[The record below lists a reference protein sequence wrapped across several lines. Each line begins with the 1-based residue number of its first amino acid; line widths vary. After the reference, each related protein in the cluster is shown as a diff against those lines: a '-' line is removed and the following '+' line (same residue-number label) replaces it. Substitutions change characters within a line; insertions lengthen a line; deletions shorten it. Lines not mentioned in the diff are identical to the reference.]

1 MSRRRVSNP
10 LALAVLSC
18 LAERPMHPYEI
29 STTLRTRGKEKSIK
43 LNCGSLYAV
52 VDSLQKHGLV
62 EPKETLREG
71 RRPERTV
78 YAITPAGYAEFE
90 DWLSELLA
98 VPTREF
104 TSLEAALSLMG
115 GLRPGEVARL
125 LDERVGRLTI
135 ELRSDRTTL
144 DVAREQGVPDMFLV
158 EGLLRIAM
166 LEAEMRFVEQLVH
179 DIRSGELPG
188 VTTWAT
194 LHDLLAEGHTAEEIF
209 ADPIRYLGEEG
220 RALTDLPTVTPN

>member
-1 MSRRRVSNP
+1 MTRRRVNNP
-10 LALAVLSC
+10 LALAVLGC

-43 LNCGSLYAV
+43 LNYGSLYSV
-52 VDSLQKHGLV
+52 VDSLQKHGLI
-62 EPKETLREG
+62 EPKETIRDG

-78 YAITPAGYAEFE
+78 YAITPSGYTEFE

-125 LDERVGRLTI
+125 LEERAGRLTI
-135 ELRSDRTTL
+135 ELRSERTTI
-144 DVAREQGVPDMFLV
+144 DVVREQGVPDIFLV

-166 LEAEMRFVEQLVH
+166 LEAELRFVEQLVH

-188 VTTWAT
+188 VTTWAR
-194 LHDLLAEGHTAEEIF
+194 LHDLLADGLAAEEIF

-220 RALTDLPTVTPN
+220 RALADLPTVTAN

>member
-1 MSRRRVSNP
+1 VSNP

-43 LNCGSLYAV
+43 LNYGSLYAV

-194 LHDLLAEGHTAEEIF
+194 LHDLLAQGHTAEEIF

>member
-1 MSRRRVSNP
+1 MTRRRVNNP
-10 LALAVLSC
+10 LALAVLGC

-43 LNCGSLYAV
+43 LNYGSLYSV
-52 VDSLQKHGLV
+52 VDSLQKHGLI
-62 EPKETLREG
+62 EPKETIRDG

-78 YAITPAGYAEFE
+78 YAITPAGYTEFE

-125 LDERVGRLTI
+125 LEERAGRLTI
-135 ELRSDRTTL
+135 ELRSERTTI
-144 DVAREQGVPDMFLV
+144 DVVREQGVPDIFLV

-166 LEAEMRFVEQLVH
+166 LEAELRFVEQLVH

-188 VTTWAT
+188 VTTWAR
-194 LHDLLAEGHTAEEIF
+194 LHDLLADGLAAEEIF

-220 RALTDLPTVTPN
+220 RALADLPTVTAN